1 MCVYNYIKAL
11 LTPPCIFLHFSPAG
25 NLPDIWNSI
34 PVENQACELGF
45 CVCVYMCVCVCVC
58 VCVRACF
65 LRKPCGVGISEKQNS
80 ITNFQK
86 SSMSCLPG
94 VYIVWGAIY

>member
-45 CVCVYMCVCVCVC
+45 FSVCVC
-58 VCVRACF
+58 ACF

-94 VYIVWGAIY
+94 VYIVWGAIC